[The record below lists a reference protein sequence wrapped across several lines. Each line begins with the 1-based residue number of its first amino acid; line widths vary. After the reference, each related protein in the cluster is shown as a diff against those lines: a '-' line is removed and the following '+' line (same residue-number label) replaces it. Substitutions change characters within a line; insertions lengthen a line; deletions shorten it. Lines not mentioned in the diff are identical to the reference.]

1 MMLDF
6 FRKRGRKYCAID
18 GVTPDHRFRLFQ
30 LAVLLIK
37 SHSVSK
43 YMPTLRRGMAVGS
56 VVWFKHKFW
65 RDNHKCEHYAVTLT
79 YLLSPI

>member
-1 MMLDF
+1 MMLEF
-6 FRKRGRKYCAID
+6 FRKRGRKHCATD
-18 GVTPDHRFRLFQ
+18 GVTHDSRFRLFQ

-37 SHSVSK
+37 SHPVSI
-43 YMPTLRRGMAVGS
+43 YMPTLRRGMADGS

-65 RDNHKCEHYAVTLT
+65 RDNNKCEHYTVTLT